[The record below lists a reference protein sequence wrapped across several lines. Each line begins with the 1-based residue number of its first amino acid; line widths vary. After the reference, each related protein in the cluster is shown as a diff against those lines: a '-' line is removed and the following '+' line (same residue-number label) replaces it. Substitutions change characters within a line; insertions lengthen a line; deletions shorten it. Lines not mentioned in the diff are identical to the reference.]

1 MEHQCNR
8 RGGAAF
14 DRDIGAGNSNPSFG
28 KGRIGLEDRRKQRGE
43 GHFLALGLGLFAVG
57 PDEFVRAPQRGNP
70 AQQVARRFTERF
82 ICARCQA
89 DQTGNNREDV
99 LDAMA
104 ELLTQD
110 FVLEGGALL
119 LVDIRTS
126 ADPALD
132 LTLLV
137 EDRQRTTDHPAIIA
151 AVMPQAIFNL
161 VRFAGSEAVVPFL
174 PCVGLV
180 ILMEHPG
187 PSFAVG

>member
-1 MEHQCNR
+1 M
-8 RGGAAF
+8 
-14 DRDIGAGNSNPSFG
+14 
-28 KGRIGLEDRRKQRGE
+28 
-43 GHFLALGLGLFAVG
+43 G

-104 ELLTQD
+104 ELLAQD

-119 LVDIRTS
+119 LVGIRAS
-126 ADPALD
+126 ADSALD

-137 EDRQRTTDHPAIIA
+137 EDRQRTTDHPAIIT